1 MQKPFPPCTM
11 GEGFFYKGVFVPFR
25 RTNLILT
32 AVFALLLCTGQA
44 LAEEGGVSAQ
54 KMTGYPAVIE
64 LFTTQGCGDAPVA
77 DRIVEKI
84 LEENPEA
91 IVLSCHVTYY
101 DKGDWPDN
109 LSREFCD
116 ERQRGYFSG
125 QKLERL
131 YIPQLLINGHFETSG
146 AYENIVRSGAKMA
159 SAEKMAMPIHIGLH
173 GQTLDLEFPQ
183 LDLGIP
189 SVDVWLFSYKA
200 QERIDI
206 KGGGNAGRVVNYVNI
221 AHRLEKLESWD
232 GSALKVSVPVHTF
245 ETDGY
250 AVIAQRENYGPIVA
264 AGRVERPG
272 LVRQSVSS
280 EPSIPF
286 SRPISMSE

>member
-1 MQKPFPPCTM
+1 LILAA
-11 GEGFFYKGVFVPFR
+11 VFVF
-25 RTNLILT
+25 
-32 AVFALLLCTGQA
+32 LLWGGQA
-44 LAEEGGVSAQ
+44 LADEESRSVQ
-54 KMTGYPAVIE
+54 KSTRNPAIIE

-101 DKGDWPDN
+101 DKGDWPDS
-109 LSREFCD
+109 LSREFCN
-116 ERQRGYFSG
+116 ERQKGYFRG

-131 YIPQLLINGHFETSG
+131 YIPQLLINGRFETSG

-159 SAEKMAMPIHIGLH
+159 SAEKLAMPIHMSLR

-183 LDLGIP
+183 LDLDTS

-200 QERIDI
+200 QERVDI
-206 KGGGNAGRVVNYVNI
+206 KGGGNAGLVVNYVNI

-232 GSALKVSVPVHTF
+232 GRALKVSVPVNMF

-250 AVIAQRENYGPIVA
+250 AVIAQHENYGPIVA

-272 LVRQSVSS
+272 LVRKSVST